1 MAAKHGNGSENRDAG
16 TAASGVPGAP
26 IDGISE
32 RELIDSAGSRETI
45 GAGFDIGDEIGGDGN
60 SGADSGSARES
71 GGRNGG
77 ASAEGSGE
85 SEGTAAG
92 TRKRT
97 RTRNR
102 SRSAGRSASGAA
114 SEETRH
120 TGDDFSRPIEP
131 PKRPK
136 VESEIEI
143 PSANAEIIGDV
154 FAFAF
159 WGIGQATGI
168 PEWELPTDDA
178 EVIGKNGEKWLKS
191 LGKKRSQ
198 ALMKGLSKLG
208 PSLAF
213 FGSLG
218 MALVPRVKLTIQS
231 AKHGAIKPI
240 QERTAT
246 RNGGNPSQPV
256 ASVRPE
262 TSGNVSDIGGPGER
276 SRPFASE
283 DFSEVTQGFA
293 GLDDGLPIS

>member
-1 MAAKHGNGSENRDAG
+1 MAAKHGNGSEDRDAG

-32 RELIDSAGSRETI
+32 RELIDSAGSRETV
-45 GAGFDIGDEIGGDGN
+45 GTGFDLGNAIGGDESNGGDGGSESEIGG
-60 SGADSGSARES
+60 RS
-71 GGRNGG
+71 GGR
-77 ASAEGSGE
+77 SAERSGE

-102 SRSAGRSASGAA
+102 SRSSGRSASAAA

-120 TGDDFSRPIEP
+120 DRDDFSRPIEP

-136 VESEIEI
+136 LEAEEI
-143 PSANAEIIGDV
+143 PSASAEIIGDC

-159 WGIGQATGI
+159 WGIGQATGL
-168 PEWELPTDDA
+168 PEWELPEDDSV
-178 EVIGKNGEKWLKS
+178 VIGKNGEKWLKS

-198 ALMKGLSKLG
+198 AIMKGLSKLG

-240 QERTAT
+240 QERKEN
-246 RNGGNPSQPV
+246 RSGGGSSQSV
-256 ASVRPE
+256 APVRPE
-262 TSGNVSDIGGPGER
+262 TVGDVSNIGSAGER
-276 SRPFASE
+276 SRPFTPK

-293 GLDDGLPIS
+293 GSDDGLPVS